1 RPLQAEARVHADLET
16 QQHTAPGR
24 GDRPP
29 DREVGSEDD
38 QALHIEARIIAPGEL
53 EDRPLPRGSAREQ
66 IGCDQRARHAR
77 LPQVRDGALE
87 VVDAG
92 EEDPWLRERAGTG
105 DRGIGR
111 RHAFAPV
118 HLRHDRRG
126 AQEGEQHCNDDPRRR
141 RRTAEAH
148 TRSRGCSPAGRR
160 EAFGMPDDPRP
171 PEPPDTPERGPTPH
185 RPGWTHPGPPS
196 PPPDLVTARH
206 RRMVALGET
215 KGRIALRTR
224 RATIPWRRR
233 ACQAFLRPDRTK
245 CNILSHESHTISWT
259 EYCSP
264 RNFRSTP
271 RPAAPSPPATPAP
284 AFPPRRGSRNGTNPP
299 ARNCPAE
306 GAPFV
311 GRCAGA
317 RRASDGA
324 RTRPG
329 AAPPTRELRPRRTAR
344 PGPAALGG
352 PNQAPLGSGTGARI
366 TTGWARSGGRP
377 VTGNRR
383 AQDAIGAFADIASVL
398 AESLELPE
406 VLRRI
411 ASTVLT
417 LSAADSVSVLLRRDG
432 EAELVVHER
441 SVGGPRLRPGYR
453 FPVQPQVL
461 KLLERRRTP
470 LVIRGVQAS
479 PLVPDEIR
487 RQTVVRDAVIVP
499 LRVENE
505 LIGAMSIAYRE
516 LPQRWPL
523 APALLTA
530 LADHMA
536 VAVRTAQLVGE
547 ARRSS
552 EQLQQSEKLSALG
565 RLIARVAHE
574 LNKPLTATRLLLE
587 MLEADNPPSNIL
599 SHVRAIARETERAAA
614 IVADLL
620 LLARKRD
627 REFTAVPL
635 ASVVREALGDHARDL
650 SSADV
655 GVALDLPADLPPVY
669 ADRRGLHHALSNLVL
684 NAVQAM
690 AKSEQPNRRIT
701 IRAWLE
707 PAPTTEPRAEDQP
720 DPSGT
725 ARDRV
730 VLTIADTGPGIRPD
744 ALPHIFEPFFT
755 TKPAGE
761 GTGMGLAIVKEF
773 VDAIGG
779 EVHAE

>member
-1 RPLQAEARVHADLET
+1 
-16 QQHTAPGR
+16 
-24 GDRPP
+24 
-29 DREVGSEDD
+29 
-38 QALHIEARIIAPGEL
+38 
-53 EDRPLPRGSAREQ
+53 
-66 IGCDQRARHAR
+66 
-77 LPQVRDGALE
+77 
-87 VVDAG
+87 
-92 EEDPWLRERAGTG
+92 
-105 DRGIGR
+105 
-111 RHAFAPV
+111 
-118 HLRHDRRG
+118 
-126 AQEGEQHCNDDPRRR
+126 
-141 RRTAEAH
+141 
-148 TRSRGCSPAGRR
+148 
-160 EAFGMPDDPRP
+160 M
-171 PEPPDTPERGPTPH
+171 
-185 RPGWTHPGPPS
+185 
-196 PPPDLVTARH
+196 
-206 RRMVALGET
+206 
-215 KGRIALRTR
+215 
-224 RATIPWRRR
+224 
-233 ACQAFLRPDRTK
+233 
-245 CNILSHESHTISWT
+245 
-259 EYCSP
+259 
-264 RNFRSTP
+264 
-271 RPAAPSPPATPAP
+271 
-284 AFPPRRGSRNGTNPP
+284 
-299 ARNCPAE
+299 
-306 GAPFV
+306 
-311 GRCAGA
+311 
-317 RRASDGA
+317 
-324 RTRPG
+324 
-329 AAPPTRELRPRRTAR
+329 
-344 PGPAALGG
+344 
-352 PNQAPLGSGTGARI
+352 
-366 TTGWARSGGRP
+366 
-377 VTGNRR
+377 TGNRR

-417 LSAADSVSVLLRRDG
+417 LGAADSVSVLLRRDG

-461 KLLERRRTP
+461 ELLERRRTP

-505 LIGAMSIAYRE
+505 LIGAMSIASRE

-523 APALLTA
+523 APALITA

-536 VAVRTAQLVGE
+536 VAVRTAQLRGE

-635 ASVVREALGDHARDL
+635 ASVVREALGDHSRDL

-779 EVHAE
+779 EVHAENAPGGGAVFRLALPVASGTSGAPQQPPADDPFSSRTTEGPGSGERDTPAAAPAAGPHAASGAEQRRTVRVLVIDDEPGLQRALRRVLEHLGCEVTTSSSGEQGFALARTGAFDIILCDIHMPGLDGREIYDRLQREAPAAAMRLAFMTGDTISDDIRHFLETTGRPALAKPFGRVQLAAFLRRMDTGGV